1 MLDAYFYSD
10 VLLSNSYNVILF
22 GRTFFHPNKY
32 KPNKIRQVN
41 LKTGKETFVSEKN
54 IDLENKNLAYYHD
67 SRVIDDDYEY
77 DPKTNEIIFKDG
89 KPLKS
94 KNYLIHSE
102 ASRLSASY
110 KRTVNA
116 VATAHTFLPMK
127 YGISPN
133 INFAVVK
140 DMPAVVFNMLG
151 IKDEVDSM
159 DGSIW
164 FFFSYSSNT

>member
-10 VLLSNSYNVILF
+10 VLLSNSYNDILF

-77 DPKTNEIIFKDG
+77 DPKTNKIIFKDG

-116 VATAHTFLPMK
+116 VQQRILSYRWNTVFLQ
-127 YGISPN
+127 I
-133 INFAVVK
+133 
-140 DMPAVVFNMLG
+140 
-151 IKDEVDSM
+151 
-159 DGSIW
+159 
-164 FFFSYSSNT
+164 